1 MQSDIEQLST
11 IALMCQR
18 SAVGKLLPNAFYVH
32 LSALSYLEPEIQSY
46 ENLARLAAPPVKEA
60 TLVKI
65 STTQAK
71 VSYLFYPDFDT
82 EPHPALQASI
92 QVDLQSFQVSSRDYS
107 ASDNSPILHPKETF
121 VAPDYPLYE
130 QFAQLTR
137 TEVALGFL
145 EHPRSIGTR
154 REWLQRL
161 ENHGVE
167 FRGHHLIKRDVGG
180 EGEQGSRG
188 AEERGSR
195 GENKSTYF
203 LRTWAPPHLGTYTT
217 CNLQLATN
225 SPPIERHK
233 AAIVRNHLS
242 RPVFLALEAGVFD
255 SEREEAP
262 LRPYFFDYGCGHGG
276 DVQRLAQR
284 GYTSSGWD
292 PYYYPDAPRTAAEIV
307 NLGYVINVIE
317 DPTERCEALL
327 QAWALTG
334 KVLIV
339 AAHTILRFMCNNKKK
354 AKIASVS
361 R

>member
-188 AEERGSR
+188 AGEKKAEDQRGRGAEEKTSQPI
-195 GENKSTYF
+195 SS
-203 LRTWAPPHLGTYTT
+203 APGHLH
-217 CNLQLATN
+217 NLQLATN

-262 LRPYFFDYGCGHGG
+262 LHPYFFDYGCGHGG

-284 GYTSSGWD
+284 GYTSSGW
-292 PYYYPDAPRTAAEIV
+292 APTTIQTP
-307 NLGYVINVIE
+307 L
-317 DPTERCEALL
+317 ALL
-327 QAWALTG
+327 LRL
-334 KVLIV
+334 LI
-339 AAHTILRFMCNNKKK
+339 
-354 AKIASVS
+354 
-361 R
+361 

>member
-1 MQSDIEQLST
+1 
-11 IALMCQR
+11 MCQR

-121 VAPDYPLYE
+121 VAPDYSLYE

-188 AEERGSR
+188 AEERGS
-195 GENKSTYF
+195 GGAEEKTSQPISSAPGH
-203 LRTWAPPHLGTYTT
+203 LRTWAPTQPAT

-307 NLGYVINVIE
+307 NLSYVINVIE

-339 AAHTILRFMCNNKKK
+339 AAHTIWRFMCNYKKK